1 MHYYAQTNIQLFNQL
16 RREGYSN
23 TDLSCIFKA
32 YQLTMRLFT
41 GSFRASG
48 KTFIAH
54 LVGTASIV
62 VSLHLPANVVA
73 ASLLHAAYINGDFGD
88 GRKGISQTKRK
99 QVRDVVGEE
108 IEGYIAR
115 YTAFQWN
122 EKTIPDICDRIN
134 SLDAID
140 RDVLLIRLANELE
153 EYLDLGIIY
162 CGDVKYQRYINHSGN
177 SIVKIA
183 ERLGFPMLANE
194 LETVFKETFAA
205 EIPPEVSNQS
215 GYNVSYTIAPNS
227 YRKRL
232 FVVFYYWLVARF
244 SYWPSAIVRQLR
256 YRSSATGTKMQ
267 LKTRNQ
273 PE

>member
-16 RREGYSN
+16 RREGYSHP
-23 TDLSCIFKA
+23 DLSCIFKT

-54 LVGTASIV
+54 LVGTASIL

-73 ASLLHAAYINGDFGD
+73 ASLLHAAYVNGDFGD
-88 GRKGISQTKRK
+88 GRKGISQSKRQ

-108 IEGYIAR
+108 IEGYVAR
-115 YTAFQWN
+115 YTSMQWN
-122 EKTIPDICDRIN
+122 EQTIPDICDRLN

-162 CGDVKYQRYINHSGN
+162 CGDVKYQRYINHSGHL
-177 SIVKIA
+177 IVKMA
-183 ERLGFPMLANE
+183 ENLGFPSLALE
-194 LETVFKETFAA
+194 LERAFNETVAA
-205 EIPPEVSNQS
+205 ELPQEIRNQS
-215 GYNVSYTIAPNS
+215 GYNSSYTLVPNS
-227 YRKRL
+227 YRIRPSVALLKWL
-232 FVVFYYWLVARF
+232 FVKLNYWR
-244 SYWPSAIVRQLR
+244 SAIA
-256 YRSSATGTKMQ
+256 YRLGNWRSGRDIRTQAEIQ
-267 LKTRNQ
+267 
-273 PE
+273 